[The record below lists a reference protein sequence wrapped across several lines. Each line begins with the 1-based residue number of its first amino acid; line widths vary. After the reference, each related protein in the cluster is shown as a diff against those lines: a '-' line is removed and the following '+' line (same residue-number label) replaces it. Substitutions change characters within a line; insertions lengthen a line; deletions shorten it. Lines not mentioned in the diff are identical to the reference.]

1 MWIRTGF
8 RINAERN
15 FSFCARL
22 QVSRKERAIRKINLQ
37 GTRVRERFAQISPL
51 LPPLRQTFEYCVSQI
66 RYIFFPV
73 LYIESRN
80 QLHEQLIDSRN
91 DRPAGKLPQIGGSN
105 TVC

>member
-1 MWIRTGF
+1 MPNGISL
-8 RINAERN
+8 
-15 FSFCARL
+15 FSF

-37 GTRVRERFAQISPL
+37 GTRVRERFAQISPLL